1 MTARLVSLR
10 PRRLAIGV
18 ALALGATALP
28 APAQVQRV
36 SQDPPARAGRIAWL
50 AGPVSM
56 SPSGTDT
63 WAQAP
68 LNRPLVAG
76 DRLWTDAGARDEAQ
90 FGPVIARM
98 DAGTLLTV
106 LAADEG
112 ATQLQVSQ
120 GRIDLHVRRIDP
132 DTVVE
137 IDTPNLAFVARAPGD
152 YRIVV
157 SPDGAS
163 TDVAV
168 LRGGGDVYGDG
179 NAYSIGPNQGYRF
192 AGQDL
197 QNLGN
202 APVQPYDDFDRW
214 AFGRDARL
222 DRAQSARFVPADVVG
237 YEDLDD
243 NGAWR
248 VVPDYGTVWV
258 PTRVAS
264 NWAPYQSGHWA
275 WIDPW
280 GWTWVDDQPWG
291 YAVSHYG
298 RWVNLENRWAWV
310 PAPARERPV
319 FAPALVAFVGAAL
332 ALGGHGDGPGVGWF
346 PLGPHEPYRPWYH
359 ASAPYV
365 TRINVSNTGFGRAG
379 LDGFMDHPDR
389 IRYANRGV
397 PGALMAMPAAQ
408 FAGAMPANRFGRAFD
423 ARTAMNVPLTL
434 GPGTRPLPQSRI
446 GTALSRQRP
455 PEPAQRRLAVA
466 RSLPPGLARAGGP
479 GFAHGGPAGGG
490 RPDFGPGATVPVR
503 MLRPAG
509 TVRAGVPPVR
519 GGAGQPVGGQ
529 QFGGRPGQMQQDLA
543 AMPQHG
549 PGDAAHGLAPASA
562 PYPGRGPGPDRQHWA
577 GTPNAA
583 GEARPGQAF
592 VHGQGA
598 AGTPVAG
605 RGPAPHAD
613 GQHMA
618 GQGALPHGAPE
629 REQPMHLRAPSQA
642 EAERTAPREAHA
654 APQARPMAA
663 ARQQVAEAPH
673 GALHAQPQREMAQPR
688 HEPAPAFQA
697 RREGPQHRDAPQAQP
712 QRQDAPPQQHHDA
725 PQPQH
730 RDAQPQQHHDAPPPQ
745 RRDAQPQQHHDAPP
759 PQHRDAPQP
768 QHHDAPPQQ
777 HHDAPQQEHH
787 DAPPQQHH
795 DAPQQQQHH
804 DAPPQHQGGGGGG
817 GGGHGHDRGH

>member
-1 MTARLVSLR
+1 MTARLTSLR

-28 APAQVQRV
+28 ALAQGS

-98 DAGTLLTV
+98 DAGTLLSV

-112 ATQLQVSQ
+112 ATQLQVAQ
-120 GRIDLHVRRIDP
+120 GRIDLHVRRVDP
-132 DTVVE
+132 NSVVE

-214 AFGRDARL
+214 AFERDARL

-319 FAPALVAFVGAAL
+319 FAPALVAFVGAAV
-332 ALGGHGDGPGVGWF
+332 ALGGRGDGPGVGWF
-346 PLGPHEPYRPWYH
+346 PLGPHEPYRPPYH
-359 ASAPYV
+359 ASPAYV
-365 TRINVSNTGFGRAG
+365 TRINISNTGFGRGG
-379 LDGFMDHPDR
+379 LDGFMNHPDR

-408 FAGAMPANRFGRAFD
+408 FAGAGPAARFGRALD
-423 ARTAMNVPLTL
+423 ARVAMNAPLTL
-434 GPGTRPLPQSRI
+434 APGARPLPQSRI

-455 PEPAQRRLAVA
+455 PELAQRRLAVA
-466 RSLPPGLARAGGP
+466 RSLPPAFARAGGP
-479 GFAHGGPAGGG
+479 GLAHGGAGPGG
-490 RPDFGPGATVPVR
+490 RPDFGPGVTMPVR

-509 TVRAGVPPVR
+509 AVRPGVPPAH
-519 GGAGQPVGGQ
+519 GAAGQPFGGQ
-529 QFGGRPGQMQQDLA
+529 RSGARQFAGRTGPIQHGLA
-543 AMPQHG
+543 AMPAHG
-549 PGDAAHGLAPASA
+549 PDGAAPALAPAGA
-562 PYPGRGPGPDRQHWA
+562 PYPGRGPGAGREHWA
-577 GTPNAA
+577 GA
-583 GEARPGQAF
+583 
-592 VHGQGA
+592 GA
-598 AGTPVAG
+598 APG
-605 RGPAPHAD
+605 APHAD
-613 GQHMA
+613 AQRMA
-618 GQGALPHGAPE
+618 GQGAMPHGAPE
-629 REQPMHLRAPSQA
+629 REQPMHLRAPAQA
-642 EAERTAPREAHA
+642 EAVRTPQREAHGAPQLRPMPAERPHDAEAAHA
-654 APQARPMAA
+654 APR
-663 ARQQVAEAPH
+663 AEM
-673 GALHAQPQREMAQPR
+673 HAQPQREMAQQRPQAQP
-688 HEPAPAFQA
+688 HHDPAPAFQPHRDTPQPHRDA
-697 RREGPQHRDAPQAQP
+697 APGFQPRHEASQHRDAPP
-712 QRQDAPPQQHHDA
+712 QRQHHDTPA
-725 PQPQH
+725 QQQH
-730 RDAQPQQHHDAPPPQ
+730 RDALPQ
-745 RRDAQPQQHHDAPP
+745 
-759 PQHRDAPQP
+759 

-777 HHDAPQQEHH
+777 HHDAPPPPPPQPQRHDAPPPPQHH
-787 DAPPQQHH
+787 DAPPQQQHH
-795 DAPQQQQHH
+795 DAPPQQQHH
-804 DAPPQHQGGGGGG
+804 DAPPQHQGGGGGE
-817 GGGHGHDRGH
+817 HGHEHGH

>member
-1 MTARLVSLR
+1 MTVRLTSLR
-10 PRRLAIGV
+10 PRLLAIGV
-18 ALALGATALP
+18 ALALGASALP
-28 APAQVQRV
+28 ALAQSV

-50 AGPVSM
+50 AGLVSM

-90 FGPVIARM
+90 FGPVVARM

-132 DTVVE
+132 NTVVE
-137 IDTPNLAFVARAPGD
+137 IGTPNLAFVARAPGD

-179 NAYSIGPNQGYRF
+179 KAYSIGPNQGYRF

-214 AFGRDARL
+214 AFERDARL
-222 DRAQSARFVPADVVG
+222 DRAQSARFVSADVVG

-248 VVPDYGTVWV
+248 EVPDYGAVWV

-264 NWAPYQSGHWA
+264 DWAPYQSGHWT

-298 RWVNLENRWAWV
+298 RWVNLQNRWAWV

-332 ALGGHGDGPGVGWF
+332 ALGGRNDGPGVGWF

-365 TRINVSNTGFGRAG
+365 TRINVSNTPFGRGG
-379 LDGFMDHPDR
+379 LDGFIDHPDR

-408 FAGAMPANRFGRAFD
+408 FASAMPAKRFGHAFD
-423 ARTAMNVPLTL
+423 PRMALSAPLTL
-434 GPGTRPLPQSRI
+434 GPGARPLAQSRI
-446 GTALSRQRP
+446 GAALARQRP

-466 RSLPPGLARAGGP
+466 RTLPPGLMHHGGP
-479 GFAHGGPAGGG
+479 GFAQGGAAHAG
-490 RPDFGPGATVPVR
+490 RPDFGPGAIVPVR

-509 TVRAGVPPVR
+509 GVYPGVPPLH
-519 GGAGQPVGGQ
+519 GGAGRQGGGQQFAGQ
-529 QFGGRPGQMQQDLA
+529 QFGGRPGQGQ
-543 AMPQHG
+543 
-549 PGDAAHGLAPASA
+549 HGLADMPGRGPGGPAQGLTPASA
-562 PYPGRGPGPDRQHWA
+562 PYPGRGHGPERQQWA
-577 GTPNAA
+577 GAPGAA
-583 GEARPGQAF
+583 PAEARPAQAFAHGPGAAGVPAMTAGPHGAGQAF
-592 VHGQGA
+592 GRSGMQDTRAGGREGGPGA
-598 AGTPVAG
+598 H
-605 RGPAPHAD
+605 GPAAVVAPMARPAPPLRSD
-613 GQHMA
+613 GQHVA
-618 GQGALPHGAPE
+618 GQGAIEHRAPE
-629 REQPMHLRAPSQA
+629 REQSMHLRTPSQV
-642 EAERTAPREAHA
+642 EAVRTVQREAHA
-654 APQARPMAA
+654 APQREMTQPRHETVPAFQPHRDMQQPQPHRDAA
-663 ARQQVAEAPH
+663 PAFQPRHEAPQRH
-673 GALHAQPQREMAQPR
+673 DAAQPQR
-688 HEPAPAFQA
+688 H
-697 RREGPQHRDAPQAQP
+697 
-712 QRQDAPPQQHHDA
+712 DAPPQ
-725 PQPQH
+725 
-730 RDAQPQQHHDAPPPQ
+730 
-745 RRDAQPQQHHDAPP
+745 
-759 PQHRDAPQP
+759 

-777 HHDAPQQEHH
+777 HHDAPPPQRH
-787 DAPPQQHH
+787 DAPPPQQHH
-795 DAPQQQQHH
+795 DAPPQQQHH
-804 DAPPQHQGGGGGG
+804 DAPQQHQDGD
-817 GGGHGHDRGH
+817 GGHGHGREHGH